1 MMKFPFLELGAV
13 ALTLLCSTAQ
23 AEWTLDGA
31 ASSFHYVT
39 SKASA
44 ISEINRF
51 RTLAGAIA
59 DDGTATLA
67 IDLASVDT
75 AIEVRDQRMRDI
87 VFQVAQYPQ
96 ATVTVAVDAS
106 ALDAMQPGTTSTASY
121 KATVDLHGLQA
132 DYDADLQ
139 VIKLD
144 ADTVQVQLARPLL
157 VGAVSFG
164 LAQGVEELKTIAGL
178 PSINPNVVVDFAL
191 VYRKQ

>member
-1 MMKFPFLELGAV
+1 MKF
-13 ALTLLCSTAQ
+13 LTLKHGLAALVLLSQAAQ
-23 AEWTLDGA
+23 AEWALDGA
-31 ASSFHYVT
+31 ESSFHYVT

-44 ISEINRF
+44 VSEVNSF
-51 RTLAGAIA
+51 RTLAGGIV

-75 AIEVRDQRMRDI
+75 AIEVRDQRMRDML
-87 VFQVAQYPQ
+87 FQVAQYPQ
-96 ATVTVAVDAS
+96 ATVTVAVDA
-106 ALDAMQPGTTSTASY
+106 AAIDAMQAGTTSTANY
-121 KATVDLHGLQA
+121 KASVDLHGLQV
-132 DYDADLQ
+132 DYDVELQ

-164 LAQGVEELKTIAGL
+164 LVQGVEELKTIAGL

-191 VYRKQ
+191 VYKKQ

>member
-1 MMKFPFLELGAV
+1 MKFLSLKLSAA
-13 ALTLLCSTAQ
+13 ALVLFGQTAQ

-44 ISEINRF
+44 ISEINSF
-51 RTLAGAIA
+51 GTLAGGIA

-67 IDLASVDT
+67 IDLASVNT

-96 ATVTVAVDAS
+96 ATVTVAVDAA
-106 ALDAMQPGTTSTASY
+106 ALDAMQPGTSVTATY
-121 KATVDLHGLQA
+121 KAAVDLHGLQA
-132 DYDADLQ
+132 DYDAELQ

-164 LAQGVEELKTIAGL
+164 LAQAVEELKTIAGL

-191 VYRKQ
+191 VYNKQ